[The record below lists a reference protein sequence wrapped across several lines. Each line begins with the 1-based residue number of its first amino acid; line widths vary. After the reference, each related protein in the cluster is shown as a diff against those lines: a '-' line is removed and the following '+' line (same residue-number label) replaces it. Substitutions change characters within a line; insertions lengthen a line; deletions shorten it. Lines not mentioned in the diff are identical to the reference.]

1 MMKFSENLFWD
12 VDLTD
17 IDYEKNANQI
27 INRVLLRGNLND
39 WFEIKDFYGIDQLKE
54 EVVKM
59 RYLDARTLSFCSVYF
74 EIPKTEFRCYNT
86 PQSVKQLW
94 NY

>member
-1 MMKFSENLFWD
+1 MKFSENLFWD
-12 VDLTD
+12 VDLAD

-27 INRVLLRGNLND
+27 INRVLLRGNLTD
-39 WFEIKDFYGIDQLKE
+39 WFEIKNFYGLNQLKE
-54 EVVKM
+54 EVIKM
-59 RYLDARTLSFCSVYF
+59 RYLDARTLSFCSAYF

>member
-1 MMKFSENLFWD
+1 MKLSENLFWD
-12 VDLTD
+12 VDITD
-17 IDYEKNANQI
+17 IDFEKNANHI

-39 WFEIKDFYGIDQLKE
+39 WFEIKNFYGINRLRE
-54 EVVKM
+54 EVLKM
-59 RYLDARTLSFCSVYF
+59 RYLDERTLSFCSIYF

>member
-1 MMKFSENLFWD
+1 MKFSENLFWD

>member
-1 MMKFSENLFWD
+1 MKFSENLFWD

-59 RYLDARTLSFCSVYF
+59 RYLDAHTLSFCSVYF

>member
-1 MMKFSENLFWD
+1 MKFSENLFWD
-12 VDLTD
+12 VDLAD
-17 IDYEKNANQI
+17 IDYKKNANQI

-39 WFEIKDFYGIDQLKE
+39 WFEIKNFYGINQLKE
-54 EVVKM
+54 EVIKM
-59 RYLDARTLSFCSVYF
+59 RYLDERTLSFCSTYF

>member
-1 MMKFSENLFWD
+1 MKFSENLFWD
-12 VDLTD
+12 VDLAD

-27 INRVLLRGNLND
+27 INRVLLRGNLTD
-39 WFEIKDFYGIDQLKE
+39 WFEIKNFYGINQLKD
-54 EVVKM
+54 EVIKM
-59 RYLDARTLSFCSVYF
+59 RYLDERTLSFCSVYF

>member
-1 MMKFSENLFWD
+1 MKFSENLFWD
-12 VDLTD
+12 VDLAD

-27 INRVLLRGNLND
+27 INRVLLRGNLTD
-39 WFEIKDFYGIDQLKE
+39 WFEIKNFYGINQLKE
-54 EVVKM
+54 EVIKM
-59 RYLDARTLSFCSVYF
+59 RYLDARTLSFCSAYF